1 MISQKFRKDFKANWM
16 SLAMIWPGMGDPTK
30 RKKTLR
36 FLAITAV
43 IAISV
48 GVASSLIQGQL
59 SSNDPLKVCIN
70 DKDTQFVISATL
82 ELYVDG
88 NEADVPANIGFEDGC
103 QRSLYTITGDG
114 TIYAEWTEEYPFEIG
129 HFLWS
134 WDFPIKDMELDK
146 SRVLVN
152 GKESPHFI
160 NELLVDGYHYRA
172 EFTSK
177 DYDASKDADF
187 MPPDL

>member
-1 MISQKFRKDFKANWM
+1 M
-16 SLAMIWPGMGDPTK
+16 SLAMNWPGMGDPTK
-30 RKKTLR
+30 RRKTLR

-59 SSNDPLKVCIN
+59 GQNDPLKVCIN
-70 DKDTQFVISATL
+70 DKDTPFVISATL

-103 QRSLYTITGDG
+103 HKSLYTITDDG

>member
-1 MISQKFRKDFKANWM
+1 
-16 SLAMIWPGMGDPTK
+16 MIWPGMGDPAK
-30 RKKTLR
+30 RKKILR

-88 NEADVPANIGFEDGC
+88 NEAEVPANIGFEDGC
-103 QRSLYTITGDG
+103 QKSLYTLNADG
-114 TIYAEWTEEYPFEIG
+114 TIYAEWIEEYPFEIG

-134 WDFPIKDMELDK
+134 WDFPIKDMVLEE
-146 SRVLVN
+146 SRILVN
-152 GKESPHFI
+152 GKESSNFI
-160 NELLVDGYHYRA
+160 NELLVDGYHYKA

-177 DYDASKDADF
+177 DHDTSKDADF
-187 MPPDL
+187 MPPEV

>member
-1 MISQKFRKDFKANWM
+1 
-16 SLAMIWPGMGDPTK
+16 MIWPGMGDPTK

-36 FLAITAV
+36 FLAITAI
-43 IAISV
+43 IAIAV
-48 GVASSLIQGQL
+48 GVGSSLIQGQL
-59 SSNDPLKVCIN
+59 SQNDPLKVCIN
-70 DKDTQFVISATL
+70 DRDTQFVISATL

-88 NEADVPANIGFEDGC
+88 NEADVPANIGCEDGC
-103 QRSLYTITGDG
+103 QKSLYTISGDG
-114 TIYAEWTEEYPFEIG
+114 TIYAEWIEEYPFEIG

>member
-1 MISQKFRKDFKANWM
+1 M
-16 SLAMIWPGMGDPTK
+16 SLAMNWPGMGDPTK
-30 RKKTLR
+30 RRKTLR

-103 QRSLYTITGDG
+103 HKSLYTITGDG

-160 NELLVDGYHYRA
+160 NELLVDGHHYRA

>member
-1 MISQKFRKDFKANWM
+1 M
-16 SLAMIWPGMGDPTK
+16 SLAMNWPGMGDPTK
-30 RKKTLR
+30 RRKTLR

-103 QRSLYTITGDG
+103 HKSLYTITGDG

-187 MPPDL
+187 MPPDV